1 LANNPS
7 LYAENIGSG
16 DKYYRLSKMNY
27 KNDKTCLCKGYRA
40 SSIEHRASSKALTLL
55 EMVIALAIMAIVFAA
70 ILPQFRAILNSWD
83 SKQAS
88 AEVLQNGRVLI
99 DHLNRNLS
107 KAVRITAVSTPTE
120 TAGYIEFEDND
131 GDTLRYDIA
140 DNNYVQ
146 FGSVGDLSDMAGPVS
161 QLQFTCY
168 DAFDFDTPITDVNDI
183 RSVKVETTLTNPA
196 AMGQDKTFIA
206 QAYLRTN
213 ANHETGLVGW
223 WKLDESSGLTAADS
237 SGNGNDGTLTN
248 MSGDEWTT
256 GQIDGALELDGSNDY
271 VNVGDAASL
280 DITDAITVTAW
291 IKPSNPGG
299 NWQSIIANSPT
310 GSQYNYWFYLESNA
324 LKLSV
329 YSSTYP
335 NLTVSNAIG
344 TADIWYHVAFT
355 AIDGSTMK
363 IFVNGKEVGSGTAG
377 TGHWSGGYTTIG
389 DLRPGRKIHFNG
401 SIDDVRIYDRALSAE
416 EIAGLAGVL
425 EAHYKFD
432 DDTSSSILWL
442 KLDETSGLTA
452 ADSSGNGNDG
462 TLTNMSGNEWTA
474 GQIDGALD
482 FDGSND
488 CVSCGDLRP
497 ITEYTAEA
505 WIKADNLTGSG
516 DQNTYGFTIMASAH
530 SGQGYPLWL
539 TVGKGSATEVTLRAF
554 ESSTTG
560 HTTTNA
566 NLNTVDWFHIAAT
579 AIKGSTAKVYVN
591 GVEKLSF
598 TAGNTNWT
606 DIFTIGDLR
615 PHRRICFDGTI
626 DNIRIYNRALS
637 AEDVAIIFAG
647 GTPTHTPY
655 QTATDSSGNGNDATL
670 GITDEP
676 DDRDPSWVTGVVG
689 TAALSFD
696 GEDDFAHTADSDT
709 GLLLSGNYS
718 TSVWIKADASQ
729 KQWAGIYTKTNSSG
743 TKNHWT
749 LQFNDHSSRKIVVR
763 HDGNN
768 SWDTKIKLSDIAGDW
783 HKVQITR
790 RDTTMSAYL
799 DDVLVKSGTFKHNP
813 TTEPGHLNI
822 GAGRTA
828 SDSSVFKGEI
838 DDLYIYDLPDDDVG
852 DTILP

>member
-1 LANNPS
+1 MQYRNNKTR
-7 LYAENIGSG
+7 LYP
-16 DKYYRLSKMNY
+16 
-27 KNDKTCLCKGYRA
+27 
-40 SSIEHRASSKALTLL
+40 ALTLL
-55 EMVIALAIMAIVFAA
+55 EMVIAMAIMAIVFAA
-70 ILPQFRAILNSWD
+70 ILPLFRAIQNSWD
-83 SKQAS
+83 SKVTA
-88 AEVLQNGRVLI
+88 AETLQNGRILI
-99 DHLNRNLS
+99 NHINRNLS
-107 KAVRITAVSTPTE
+107 KGVRITAVSDSSE
-120 TAGYIEFEDND
+120 TDGFIEFEDND
-131 GDTLRYDIA
+131 ENILRYEIA
-140 DNNYVQ
+140 DSNYVE
-146 FGSVGDLSDMAGPVS
+146 FGPAGDLWDLAGPVS
-161 QLQFTCY
+161 QLVFTCY
-168 DAFDFDTPITDVNDI
+168 DGNDFDTPITNANSI
-183 RSVKVETTLTNPA
+183 RFVKVQTTLTNPA
-196 AMGQDKTFIA
+196 TMGQDVTFIT

-213 ANHETGLVGW
+213 ANSGNGELVGW
-223 WKLDESSGLTAADS
+223 WKLDDGSGLTAIDS

-248 MSGDEWTT
+248 MSGNEWTV
-256 GQIDGALELDGSNDY
+256 GQIGGALELDGSNDY
-271 VNVGDAASL
+271 VDMGDAESL
-280 DITDAITVTAW
+280 NITDAITVTAW

-310 GSQYNYWFYLESNA
+310 GGQYNYWFYLESNA

-344 TADIWYHVAFT
+344 TADIWYHIAFT

-363 IFVNGKEVGSGTAG
+363 IFVNGNEVGSGTAG

-389 DLRPGRKIHFNG
+389 DLRPGRNIHFNG
-401 SIDDVRIYDRALSAE
+401 TIDDVRIYNRALSAE
-416 EIAGLAGVL
+416 EVAGLAGVL

-505 WIKADNLTGSG
+505 WIKADNLAGSG
-516 DQNTYGFTIMASAH
+516 DKNTYGFTIMASAH

-539 TVGKGSATEVTLRAF
+539 TVGKGGATEVTLRAF
-554 ESSTTG
+554 ESSVTG

-566 NLNTVDWFHIAAT
+566 NLNTVDWFHIVAT

-598 TAGNTNWT
+598 TAGTTNWT

-615 PHRRICFDGTI
+615 PARHICFDGTI
-626 DNIRIYNRALS
+626 DNVRIYNRALS
-637 AEDVAIIFAG
+637 SEEVAIIFAG
-647 GTPTHTPY
+647 GTLTYTAS

-670 GITDEP
+670 GSTDES
-676 DDRDPSWVTGVVG
+676 DDRDPSWVAGAVG

-696 GEDDFAHTADSDT
+696 GDDDFAHSADSDT
-709 GLLLSGNYS
+709 LLLLSGDYS
-718 TSVWIKADASQ
+718 VSVWVKADASQ
-729 KQWAGIYTKTNSSG
+729 KEWAGIYAKTNASG

-749 LQFNDHSSRKIVVR
+749 LQFNNQGNRKIVVC
-763 HDGNN
+763 HDGSS
-768 SWDTKIKLSDIAGDW
+768 SWETGIRLADLAGDW
-783 HKVQITR
+783 HNLQICR
-790 RDTTMSAYL
+790 SDTTMSAYL
-799 DDVLVKSGTFKHNP
+799 DGGLVKSGTFDTNP
-813 TTEPGHLNI
+813 TAETGHLNI
-822 GAGRTA
+822 GADRTA
-828 SDSSVFKGEI
+828 SSTHVFKGQI
-838 DDLYIYDLPDDDVG
+838 DELRIYDLAG
-852 DTILP
+852 LSAGGGGGLLP